1 MGPVLER
8 SPGARVPPQA
18 GSVNGYG
25 KVVMSN
31 IQRTERMLDKTRWIF
46 YQAKRE

>member
-1 MGPVLER
+1 MAQDG
-8 SPGARVPPQA
+8 
-18 GSVNGYG
+18 G
-25 KVVMSN
+25 KSRPFADAWIFAMSN